1 MGAIRILTEKVAAQ
15 IAAGE
20 VIERPAS
27 VVRELVDNSID
38 AGAEKITARI
48 KAGGR
53 SLIRVADNG
62 TGMDRDDLLLC
73 LERHSTSKIKTV
85 ADLFSIKTLGFRGE
99 ALPSIASVSR
109 MEIVSRA
116 ADQLD
121 QLIGHKLKV
130 AGGALKSIEETGA
143 PAGTSVEVRDLFYN
157 TPARR
162 KFLRAINTETA
173 HIIDTVLRVA
183 LPYTDIYFRLE
194 EGERILLNLPPS
206 KNLSN
211 RLVTVFGRN
220 VAGAL
225 IEGARDFEGFQ

>member
-1 MGAIRILTEKVAAQ
+1 
-15 IAAGE
+15 
-20 VIERPAS
+20 
-27 VVRELVDNSID
+27 
-38 AGAEKITARI
+38 
-48 KAGGR
+48 
-53 SLIRVADNG
+53 
-62 TGMDRDDLLLC
+62 
-73 LERHSTSKIKTV
+73 
-85 ADLFSIKTLGFRGE
+85 
-99 ALPSIASVSR
+99 
-109 MEIVSRA
+109 
-116 ADQLD
+116 D

-194 EGERILLNLPPS
+194 EGERVLLNLPPS

-225 IEGARDFEGFQ
+225 IEGARDFEGFQIEILRGFKLRPIWLLRIFQEAGGIVFSSMLTGEMSEIDIFPAQSWPVTVSVS